1 MNNEGSAWSVDALKE
16 YMDRR
21 FQTMTDAI
29 GLANTTLDAR
39 LEGMN
44 EFRSQILG
52 ERNEFVSKSEYE
64 GRHRLLE
71 GKLESDSEK
80 IETRVNAIERWQA
93 KLLGAMGLVLIMIPL
108 LTALIVY
115 YISRGSTHVPST
127 VTVTVPSSLR

>member
-115 YISRGSTHVPST
+115 YISRGATHVPST